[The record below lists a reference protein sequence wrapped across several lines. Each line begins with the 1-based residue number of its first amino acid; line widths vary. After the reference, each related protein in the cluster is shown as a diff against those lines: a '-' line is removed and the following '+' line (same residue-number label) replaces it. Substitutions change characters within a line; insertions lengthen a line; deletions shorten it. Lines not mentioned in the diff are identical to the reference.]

1 MKVLKRILVICAL
14 LVLALP
20 LNAQNSTT
28 RFFVACEY
36 ENVTIDST
44 AGGIGFTAAEYN
56 ATECGGT
63 NGAASV
69 TFTVAC
75 ASGTDCPI
83 RMTLDSTAPTTSVGM
98 RAIYG
103 QSVTIYSITNIKTFR
118 AIREGATS
126 AVLNV
131 QYFR

>member
-1 MKVLKRILVICAL
+1 MKRLLLLSFALVIAFSS
-14 LVLALP
+14 
-20 LNAQNSTT
+20 NIDAQNNTT
-28 RFFVACEY
+28 RFFIACEY
-36 ENVTIDST
+36 ENITIDDT
-44 AGGIGFTAAEYN
+44 AGGKGFTAAKYN

-83 RMTLDSTAPTTSVGM
+83 RMTLDSTAPTTSVGL
-98 RAIYG
+98 RLLYG
-103 QSVTIYSITNIKTFR
+103 QSVTIYSITNIKQFR

>member
-1 MKVLKRILVICAL
+1 MKRYLLILVAL
-14 LVLALP
+14 VIALSSTSIG
-20 LNAQNSTT
+20 AQNNTT
-28 RFFVACEY
+28 RFFIACEY
-36 ENVTIDST
+36 ENKTVDDT
-44 AGGIGFTAAEYN
+44 AGGVAFTASKYN

-83 RMTLDSTAPTTSVGM
+83 RMTLDSTAPTTSVGL
-98 RAIYG
+98 RAVYG
-103 QSVTIYSITNIKTFR
+103 QSVTIYSITNIKAFR

-126 AVLNV
+126 AVINV

>member
-1 MKVLKRILVICAL
+1 MKKLILSLFILAL
-14 LVLALP
+14 TLP
-20 LNAQNSTT
+20 LNAQNTTT
-28 RFFVACEY
+28 RFFIACEY
-36 ENVTIDST
+36 ENITIDNT
-44 AGGIGFTAAEYN
+44 VGGKGFTAAEYN

-75 ASGTDCPI
+75 AAGTDCPI
-83 RMTLDSTAPTTSVGM
+83 RMTLDSTAPTTSVGL
-98 RAIYG
+98 RALYG
-103 QSVTIYSITNIKTFR
+103 QSVTIYSITNIKAFR

-126 AVLNV
+126 AVINV

>member
-1 MKVLKRILVICAL
+1 MLRLILGLVIL
-14 LVLALP
+14 TLTVP
-20 LNAQNSTT
+20 LNAQNTTT
-28 RFFVACEY
+28 RFFIACEY
-36 ENVTIDST
+36 ENLTIDST
-44 AGGIGFTAAEYN
+44 AGGIAFTAAEYN

-75 ASGTDCPI
+75 AAGTDCPI
-83 RMTLDSTAPTTSVGM
+83 RMTLDSTAPTTSVGL
-98 RAIYG
+98 RATYG
-103 QSVTIYSITNIKTFR
+103 QSVTIYSITNIKAFR

-126 AVLNV
+126 AILNV